1 MKKFWLV
8 CFTLF
13 WFIGSFSNAFAKIG
27 ILTPHELASMM
38 KTDQNLVII
47 DARDHSSYIA
57 SHIPKAINISPTGS
71 LFTGFGPNPFA
82 VVDSN
87 PQLQK
92 VLSQKGIR
100 NDSDCVVYTGSSTAF
115 GVKGGNPAFALTSAT
130 RIMAV
135 LYYAGVKNVYYLNGG
150 FDKWVDEKLPVQKGD
165 YALKTSHFVI
175 VRNNPFVFA
184 NEDFIRWAVKHEN
197 EIQFVDSRM
206 YPEYTGQVNDEKFG
220 VSKLGHIKGA
230 RNVFVGEYMEKV
242 DNYYV
247 IKPKAQIEQI
257 LQKAGIDPNK
267 PMISY
272 CHIGYWGSGLWFI
285 ANAILDNKLAWDYNG
300 SLVKA
305 SMDKD
310 IPFVKGPNPY

>member
-1 MKKFWLV
+1 MKRLLYLVMVFFWL
-8 CFTLF
+8 
-13 WFIGSFSNAFAKIG
+13 IGGFGVAFAKIG
-27 ILTPHELASMM
+27 ILTTTELASMM
-38 KTDQNLVII
+38 QNDKNLVII
-47 DARDHSSYIA
+47 DARSHGSYIT

-71 LFTGFGPNPFA
+71 LFTGYGPNPFA
-82 VVDSN
+82 VVDPN
-87 PQLQK
+87 AKLQK
-92 VLSQKGIR
+92 VLSQKGIK
-100 NDSDCVVYTGSSTAF
+100 NDSDCVVYTGSSSAF

-150 FDKWVDEKLPVQKGD
+150 FDKWVDEKKPTQSGD
-165 YALKTSHFVI
+165 YALKSSHFVI
-175 VRNNPFVFA
+175 TRNDPFVFV
-184 NEDFIRWAVKHEN
+184 NEDFVRWAVNHEHQV
-197 EIQFVDSRM
+197 QFVDARM
-206 YPEYTGQVNDEKFG
+206 YKEYTGQVSDENFG

-230 RNVFVGEYMEKV
+230 KNLFVGEYMQKV

-247 IKPKAQIEQI
+247 IKPKQEIEQI

-285 ANAILDNKLAWDYNG
+285 ANAVLDNKLVWDYNG

-305 SMDKD
+305 SRDKA
-310 IPFVKGPNPY
+310 IPFVEGPNP